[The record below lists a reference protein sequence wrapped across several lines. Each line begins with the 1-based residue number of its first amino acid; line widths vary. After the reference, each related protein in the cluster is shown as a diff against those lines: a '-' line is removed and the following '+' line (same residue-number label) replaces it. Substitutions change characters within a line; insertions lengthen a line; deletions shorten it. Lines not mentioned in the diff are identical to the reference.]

1 MTRSRACPHP
11 ASRPEHPGQRNHPA
25 ASRRSTT
32 PATTPTVTI
41 GASAHPARPSRHLG
55 QEKDGRAAANPDL
68 ITVASHTK
76 KDNPAGLPSRP
87 SSPQTTL
94 TRRYVP
100 PLDHAR
106 NNACRDHRCPRPPR
120 AALPPPRPRERRE
133 GRRQPGPD
141 HGGVAHEKGQP
152 RRAALPA
159 ILTTNDANPSLR
171 PAARPRPQ
179 QRLP

>member
-41 GASAHPARPSRHLG
+41 GASAHPARPSRPLG

-94 TRRYVP
+94 TRRYVLIP
-100 PLDHAR
+100 KVAGHEALSFADGGERPSISLPSWRRGEAGGSLSAPRGADVSDGGA
-106 NNACRDHRCPRPPR
+106 RPPF
-120 AALPPPRPRERRE
+120 PCRRS
-133 GRRQPGPD
+133 
-141 HGGVAHEKGQP
+141 GGVKLEEV
-152 RRAALPA
+152 
-159 ILTTNDANPSLR
+159 
-171 PAARPRPQ
+171 
-179 QRLP
+179 